1 MSNIYAKIVDSMQ
14 KVFPSEEPCGE
25 ERGKTVLQNERVN
38 FQLVYKNDS
47 GDAIALAK
55 IDVLGSLAPYVTI
68 RSAELVPAQYFPQF
82 PDTYTYS
89 AQPGL
94 YPDPLKTFGATG
106 AVLPARQWKAF
117 YVSIEKP
124 DGFEAGVSAL
134 RFILRTRE
142 GKELSRLSYR
152 LEVLPVSAAESDL
165 KITNWMHYDG
175 IEAKHGVK
183 LFDDGFYGVFEG

>member
-14 KVFPSEEPCGE
+14 KVFPAEEPCGE

-55 IDVLGSLAPYVTI
+55 IDVLGTLAPYVTI

-94 YPDPLKTFGATG
+94 YPDPLKPFGATG
-106 AVLPARQWKAF
+106 AVL
-117 YVSIEKP
+117 SLIH
-124 DGFEAGVSAL
+124 
-134 RFILRTRE
+134 I
-142 GKELSRLSYR
+142 
-152 LEVLPVSAAESDL
+152 
-165 KITNWMHYDG
+165 
-175 IEAKHGVK
+175 
-183 LFDDGFYGVFEG
+183 